1 MPAKKS
7 FLLRLSQE
15 MWEELERWAAD
26 DFRSVNGQIES
37 ILHEA
42 IGRRRKKQR
51 PPATR
56 PATARPAKE
65 EHEERNLPPCGE
77 RRYSAAPA

>member
-15 MWEELERWAAD
+15 MWDELERWAAD

-42 IGRRRKKQR
+42 ISRRRKKA
-51 PPATR
+51 PPAPGPGDAQAGGTS
-56 PATARPAKE
+56 AGGE
-65 EHEERNLPPCGE
+65 EQ
-77 RRYSAAPA
+77 

>member
-42 IGRRRKKQR
+42 IGRRRKKA
-51 PPATR
+51 PPADSQAGQT
-56 PATARPAKE
+56 PAKE
-65 EHEERNLPPCGE
+65 EQ
-77 RRYSAAPA
+77 

>member
-1 MPAKKS
+1 MPAKKP

-42 IGRRRKKQR
+42 ISRRRRKAQ
-51 PPATR
+51 
-56 PATARPAKE
+56 
-65 EHEERNLPPCGE
+65 
-77 RRYSAAPA
+77 AAPAPVPAGVPGVDEPAAEEKQ

>member
-1 MPAKKS
+1 MAAKKS

-42 IGRRRKKQR
+42 ISRRRRQAS
-51 PPATR
+51 PPALSPVT
-56 PATARPAKE
+56 PENGE
-65 EHEERNLPPCGE
+65 EK
-77 RRYSAAPA
+77 

>member
-1 MPAKKS
+1 MPGKKA
-7 FLLRLSQE
+7 FLLRLSPE

-42 IGRRRKKQR
+42 LSRRRKKAPGR
-51 PPATR
+51 PEPAEAPTGDE
-56 PATARPAKE
+56 PAATE
-65 EHEERNLPPCGE
+65 E
-77 RRYSAAPA
+77 S

>member
-1 MPAKKS
+1 MAAKKS

-42 IGRRRKKQR
+42 ISRRRKKAPAVALLSQ
-51 PPATR
+51 PPE
-56 PATARPAKE
+56 PIKE
-65 EHEERNLPPCGE
+65 EK
-77 RRYSAAPA
+77 

>member
-7 FLLRLSQE
+7 FLLRLSPE
-15 MWEELERWAAD
+15 MWQELERWAAD

-42 IGRRRKKQR
+42 ITRRRKK
-51 PPATR
+51 A
-56 PATARPAKE
+56 PATATLSGGTPAGNKPAPE
-65 EHEERNLPPCGE
+65 EKQ
-77 RRYSAAPA
+77 

>member
-42 IGRRRKKQR
+42 ISRRRKKA
-51 PPATR
+51 PAPGS
-56 PATARPAKE
+56 PAAAHAAKE
-65 EHEERNLPPCGE
+65 E
-77 RRYSAAPA
+77 S

>member
-1 MPAKKS
+1 MAAKKA
-7 FLLRLSQE
+7 FLLRLNPD

-42 IGRRRKKQR
+42 ICRHRKKVPSASISGRDARRRGGNMKKVIFLILLFILL
-51 PPATR
+51 AV
-56 PATARPAKE
+56 
-65 EHEERNLPPCGE
+65 
-77 RRYSAAPA
+77 SA

>member
-1 MPAKKS
+1 MPAKKA
-7 FLLRLSQE
+7 FLLRLSPE

-42 IGRRRKKQR
+42 ISRRRKKALAT
-51 PPATR
+51 PAASGTDAGGT
-56 PATARPAKE
+56 PAD
-65 EHEERNLPPCGE
+65 GE
-77 RRYSAAPA
+77 KP

>member
-7 FLLRLSQE
+7 FLLRLSPE

-42 IGRRRKKQR
+42 IGRRRKKA
-51 PPATR
+51 PA
-56 PATARPAKE
+56 AA
-65 EHEERNLPPCGE
+65 
-77 RRYSAAPA
+77 AAPGKEAAGTKPAPEEEP

>member
-42 IGRRRKKQR
+42 ISRQRKKA
-51 PPATR
+51 PAAEPFESPTSSA
-56 PATARPAKE
+56 PAGGTSEAKE
-65 EHEERNLPPCGE
+65 QP
-77 RRYSAAPA
+77 

>member
-1 MPAKKS
+1 MAAKKS

-42 IGRRRKKQR
+42 ISRRRRQAS
-51 PPATR
+51 PSAPSSGEPAAGAPSPAT
-56 PATARPAKE
+56 PENGE
-65 EHEERNLPPCGE
+65 EK
-77 RRYSAAPA
+77 

>member
-1 MPAKKS
+1 MAAKKS

-15 MWEELERWAAD
+15 MWAELERWAAD

-42 IGRRRKKQR
+42 ITRRRQKAPK
-51 PPATR
+51 PPVQPEI
-56 PATARPAKE
+56 PAGS
-65 EHEERNLPPCGE
+65 GE
-77 RRYSAAPA
+77 QP

>member
-1 MPAKKS
+1 MVARKS

-15 MWEELERWAAD
+15 MWQELERWAAD

-42 IGRRRKKQR
+42 INRRKK
-51 PPATR
+51 PPA
-56 PATARPAKE
+56 AGA
-65 EHEERNLPPCGE
+65 
-77 RRYSAAPA
+77 AAPVGDAPAAGEEK

>member
-1 MPAKKS
+1 MAAKKT

-15 MWEELERWAAD
+15 MWEEMERWAAD

-42 IGRRRKKQR
+42 ISRRRKKAPAVA
-51 PPATR
+51 PPSK
-56 PATARPAKE
+56 PLEPVKE
-65 EHEERNLPPCGE
+65 EK
-77 RRYSAAPA
+77 